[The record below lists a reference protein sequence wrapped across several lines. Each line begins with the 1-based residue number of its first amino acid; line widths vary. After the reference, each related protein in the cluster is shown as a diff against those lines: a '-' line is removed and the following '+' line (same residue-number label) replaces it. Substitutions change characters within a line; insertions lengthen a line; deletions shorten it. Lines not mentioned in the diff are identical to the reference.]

1 MSENFV
7 CVCEKKKKKNV
18 KVGCKAE
25 KWILAQKGS

>member
-7 CVCEKKKKKNV
+7 CEKKKKNV